1 MTFTLVARCRDTGM
15 LGIAV
20 SSSSPAVASRCIH
33 ARAGIGAFATQ
44 NFTDPTLGRRGLD
57 LMEKGASAAQAIDI
71 VSATAS
77 DAPFRQLA
85 AIGLA
90 GVPAGFT
97 GASCLDKT
105 AECVGAD
112 CVAVGNL
119 LSSNRVPAAMVAA
132 FEAATDHLAGRL
144 ITGLAAGLAA
154 GGEVEMVRSA
164 GVIVVA
170 DLPWPVA
177 DLRVDWHE
185 DDPIAELGRHWAVW
199 EPRMPLYHARALRPA
214 EAPASDDV

>member
-1 MTFTLVARCRDTGM
+1 M
-15 LGIAV
+15 LGLAV

-57 LMEKGASAAQAIDI
+57 LMEKGATAAQSIDI

-85 AIGLA
+85 AIGPHA
-90 GVPAGFT
+90 SPAAFT
-97 GASCLDKT
+97 GASCLAQT
-105 AECVGAD
+105 AEHFGSD

-119 LSSNRVPAAMVAA
+119 LASTGVPAAMVAA
-132 FEAATDHLAGRL
+132 FEATGGHLAARL
-144 ITGLAAGLAA
+144 VAGLAAGLAA
-154 GGEVEMVRSA
+154 GGETEMVRSA
-164 GVIVVA
+164 GIVVVA
-170 DLPWPVA
+170 DLPWPVV

-185 DDPIAELGRHWAVW
+185 ADPIAELGRHWAVW
-199 EPRMPLYHARALRPA
+199 EPRLPLYLARALRPA
-214 EAPASDDV
+214 EAPASDTV